1 MYEKVYSILEFDKV
15 KQNIAFFA
23 VTNKAKEEISSSI
36 PIKNE
41 RILKETLNK
50 TEEALNTIKA
60 KGFLP
65 LNGYVQA
72 EEYIIHAQKGGT
84 IREGALIKISS
95 SIKYASQIKSYIEA
109 KTNINLSC
117 PLLVEEA
124 DELQNLEKLARDIDF
139 AIISENEIN
148 DNASSALRE
157 IRRKIKAAN
166 SAVKNNLNSMLHG
179 SSEKFMQDNLVTM
192 RNGRY
197 VVPVKSE
204 HKGSVEGIVH
214 DTSQS
219 GLTLFVEPK
228 AVVELNNE
236 LKQLEVQEQKEIEEI
251 LKVFSQR
258 VAEHAFELRHNEEI
272 LTDLDRFFASARY
285 VYENEHSKPII
296 NNESIIDIKKA
307 RHPLID
313 RKKAVASD
321 IAIGENHTQIVITG
335 PNTGGK
341 TVALK
346 TLGLCVLL
354 ALSGFF
360 IPANENSAICLVSNV
375 FADIGDEQSIAQ
387 SLSTFS
393 SHMVNIAEIL
403 NTMDGNSLV
412 LLDELGAGTD
422 PSEGAALA
430 KAILKHIK
438 SYGALSVATTHYN
451 EIKQYALTEP
461 GVVNASVEFDTVNLR
476 PTYKL
481 LVGLPGKSNAFEI
494 SRKLGISEDI
504 ISEASAYMEQSDIRF
519 EDMIALLQN
528 KLAETQKL
536 NDDARVLKIEN
547 EKINETLKNELDR
560 FIAQKDAQY
569 SKMIVEA
576 KKILNQAKDSA
587 KQILAEAQSSGTKN
601 SQRLINEII
610 KKENE
615 KLNALMPESRNFDD
629 NDGNELTQSFSKND
643 EVFIPQLNSNAV
655 IVDINDET
663 ALVQVGAIRTKI
675 PVSKLRPAAKAKE
688 KVFAYSGM
696 KAATV
701 SSKLDIRGIT
711 AAEVAI
717 EVEKF
722 LDDAMLAGLKA
733 VTIIHGK
740 GEGILRKAV
749 NKVLEGNTMVDSFR
763 IGGLSEGS
771 TGATIVY
778 LK

>member
-1 MYEKVYSILEFDKV
+1 MYEKVYSTLEFDKV
-15 KQNIAFFA
+15 KEKAAFFA
-23 VTNKAKEEISSSI
+23 VTNKAKEEIISST

-41 RILKETLNK
+41 RILKETLDK
-50 TEEALNTIKA
+50 TEEALKTINA

-65 LNGYVQA
+65 LNGYAQA

-84 IREGALIKISS
+84 VREGALIKISS
-95 SIKYASQIKSYIEA
+95 SIKYAAQIKSYIEA
-109 KTNINLSC
+109 KTNVNLSC
-117 PLLVEEA
+117 PLLEEEA
-124 DELQNLEKLARDIDF
+124 AELRNLEKLAKDIDF
-139 AIISENEIN
+139 AIISEDEIN
-148 DNASSALRE
+148 DNASPALRE

-166 SAVKNNLNSMLHG
+166 SAVKNKLNSMIHG

-204 HKGSVEGIVH
+204 HKGNVDGIVH

-219 GLTLFVEPK
+219 GLTLFVEPR
-228 AVVELNNE
+228 AVVDLNNE
-236 LKQLEVQEQKEIEEI
+236 LKQLEVQEQREIEEI
-251 LKVFSQR
+251 LKAFSQR
-258 VAEHAFELRHNEEI
+258 VAEHAFELRHNEKI
-272 LTDLDRFFASARY
+272 LTDLDRFFASARFA
-285 VYENEHSKPII
+285 YENELSKPLI
-296 NNESIIDIKKA
+296 NNEGIIDIKKA

-321 IAIGENHTQIVITG
+321 IAIGENYTQIVITG

-360 IPANENSAICLVSNV
+360 IPANENSEICLVDSV

-403 NTMDGNSLV
+403 NTMDENSLV

-430 KAILKHIK
+430 KAILKHVK
-438 SYGALSVATTHYN
+438 NCGALSVATTHYN

-476 PTYKL
+476 PTYRL
-481 LVGLPGKSNAFEI
+481 LIGLPGKSNAFDI
-494 SRKLGISEDI
+494 SGKLGISEDI
-504 ISEASAYMEQSDIRF
+504 INEASLDMEQNDVRF
-519 EDMIALLQN
+519 EDMITSLQN
-528 KLAETQKL
+528 KLAETQQL
-536 NDDARVLKIEN
+536 NDEARALKLEN
-547 EKINETLKNELDR
+547 EKINETLKSELER
-560 FIAQKDAQY
+560 FNSTKDTQY
-569 SKMIVEA
+569 SKMITEA
-576 KKILNQAKDSA
+576 KKVLNQAKDSA
-587 KQILAEAQSSGTKN
+587 KRILAEAQNSADKN
-601 SQRLINEII
+601 SKHHINEII

-615 KLNALMPESRNFDD
+615 KLNALMPESNIFSDDDD
-629 NDGNELTQSFSKND
+629 NENTQSFAKND

-655 IVDINDET
+655 IVDITDET

-675 PVSKLRPAAKAKE
+675 PISKLRPAAKAKE
-688 KVFAYSGM
+688 KVYAYSGM

-711 AAEVAI
+711 AAEVPI

-722 LDDAMLAGLKA
+722 LDDAMLAGLKT

-749 NKVLEGNTMVDSFR
+749 NKVLKENTMVDSFR
-763 IGGLSEGS
+763 VGGLSEGS

>member
-1 MYEKVYSILEFDKV
+1 MYEKVYNTLEFDKV
-15 KQNIAFFA
+15 KQKAAFFA
-23 VTNKAKEEISSSI
+23 VTDKAKEEIISRT

-41 RILKETLNK
+41 RLLRETLNK
-50 TEEALNTIKA
+50 TDEALKTINA

-65 LNGYVQA
+65 LNGYAQSG
-72 EEYIIHAQKGGT
+72 EYIIHAQKGGT

-95 SIKYASQIKSYIEA
+95 SIKYAAQIKSYIEA
-109 KTNINLSC
+109 KTNLNLVC
-117 PLLVEEA
+117 PLLEDEA
-124 DELQNLEKLARDIDF
+124 SELQNLEKLAKDIDF
-139 AIISENEIN
+139 AIIGEDEIN
-148 DNASSALRE
+148 DNASPALRE

-166 SAVKNNLNSMLHG
+166 TAVKNKLNSMIHG
-179 SSEKFMQDNLVTM
+179 SSEKFMQDSLVTM

-219 GLTLFVEPK
+219 GLTLFIEPK

-251 LKVFSQR
+251 LKAFSLR
-258 VAEHAFELRHNEEI
+258 VAEHALELKHNEEI

-285 VYENEHSKPII
+285 AYENELTKPII
-296 NNESIIDIKKA
+296 NDLGIIDIKKA

-321 IAIGENHTQIVITG
+321 MALGENYTQIVITG

-360 IPANENSAICLVSNV
+360 IPANENSEICMLNSV

-393 SHMVNIAEIL
+393 SHMVNIADIL
-403 NTMDGNSLV
+403 KKMNGNSLI

-438 SYGALSVATTHYN
+438 NRGALSVATTHYN

-461 GVVNASVEFDTVNLR
+461 GAVNANVEFDTVNLR

-481 LVGLPGKSNAFEI
+481 LIGLPGKSNAFEI
-494 SRKLGISEDI
+494 SKKLGISEEI
-504 ISEASAYMEQSDIRF
+504 IREASADMEQNDVRF
-519 EDMIALLQN
+519 EDMIASLQN

-536 NDDARVLKIEN
+536 NDEARALKTEN
-547 EKINETLKNELDR
+547 EKINETLKAELER
-560 FIAQKDAQY
+560 FNSAKDAQY
-569 SKMIVEA
+569 SKMISEA
-576 KKILNQAKDSA
+576 KKVLNQAKDSA
-587 KQILAEAQSSGTKN
+587 KRILTEAQSSGDRSSK
-601 SQRLINEII
+601 QLINEII

-615 KLNALMPESRNFDD
+615 KLNALMPETQLWADNEDD
-629 NDGNELTQSFSKND
+629 ENTHSFAKND

-655 IVDINDET
+655 IVDLDAET
-663 ALVQVGAIRTKI
+663 ALIQVGAIRTKI
-675 PVSKLRPAAKAKE
+675 SLNKIKPAAKAKE
-688 KVFAYSGM
+688 KVYAYSGM
-696 KAATV
+696 KAATA

-711 AAEVAI
+711 AAEVPI

-722 LDDAMLAGLKA
+722 LDDAILAGLKT
-733 VTIIHGK
+733 VTIVHGK
-740 GEGILRKAV
+740 GEGTLRKAV
-749 NKVLEGNTMVDSFR
+749 NEILGKNNMVESFR
-763 IGGLSEGS
+763 VGGLSEGS